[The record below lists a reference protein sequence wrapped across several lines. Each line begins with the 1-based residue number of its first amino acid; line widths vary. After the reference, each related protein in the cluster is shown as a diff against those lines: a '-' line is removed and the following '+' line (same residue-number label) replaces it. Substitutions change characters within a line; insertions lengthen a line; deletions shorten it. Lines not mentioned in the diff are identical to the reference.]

1 MCSADGWN
9 LKSGKYAAQRNRK
22 DGNSMVKKI
31 TVAVLVV
38 LFFFPIIVFFQ
49 SEQEDI
55 SSQDRKKAEEY
66 FAGYEGSVKPCT
78 KEDGGKYTIA
88 YVDIDPYPAS
98 GEMLYYFVEQ
108 LREEGWIEYDGE
120 LPFDASQTD
129 AKELINYLAGLD
141 LGRYVQFSREANYYI
156 GVEGKRECM
165 ERLKKQIEEGLVD
178 LIFCMGTSPGEM
190 VIREMGI
197 TEVPVMVYFS
207 VDPVGAG
214 LSDNEEY
221 SGKENV
227 WCHTS
232 SEVYANQMQFYCDNC
247 PFKNI
252 GMVYY
257 NESVAA
263 MNSYREAAEK
273 IGFQITERKVKT
285 LSEQTD
291 VRQVKLY
298 YKMLEETFR
307 ELAES
312 GEIDAFMLNTD
323 MIKDENRI
331 RELLEIFYQK
341 NIPVFVQNGEYYVEY
356 GAFMVVTASDA
367 KVQAPFA
374 VDAFAKILN
383 GRKPGDV
390 YQKFVTPPYLSI
402 NLEVAERLGYQVRQ
416 ELLLSAEKL
425 YSSVRNTKEDE
436 TDRGDEGA

>member
-1 MCSADGWN
+1 MIRAE
-9 LKSGKYAAQRNRK
+9 RMENR
-22 DGNSMVKKI
+22 MVKKI
-31 TVAVLVV
+31 TVVVLAVL
-38 LFFFPIIVFFQ
+38 LLFPIIVFFQ
-49 SEQEDI
+49 SGQEDI
-55 SSQDRKKAEEY
+55 SSQDRKKAEKY
-66 FAGYEGSVKPCT
+66 FADAEVSVAPCT

-98 GEMLYYFVEQ
+98 GEMLYYFVER
-108 LREEGWIEYDGE
+108 LREEGWIAYDGE

-129 AKELINYLAGLD
+129 ARELVHYLSGLD
-141 LGRYVQFSREANYYI
+141 LGKYVQFSREANYYI
-156 GVEGKRECM
+156 GVEGKERCM
-165 ERLKKQIEEGLVD
+165 EHLKKQVEEGMVD

-190 VIREMGI
+190 VIRDMGI

-214 LSDNEEY
+214 LSDKEEY

-232 SEVYANQMQFYCDNC
+232 SEVYANQMQFYCDNY

-263 MNSYREAAEK
+263 MNSYRAAAKK
-273 IGFQITERKVKT
+273 IGFQITERRVET
-285 LSEQTD
+285 LSEQND
-291 VRQVKLY
+291 ARQVRAY
-298 YKMLEETFR
+298 YKRLEETFK
-307 ELAES
+307 ELA
-312 GEIDAFMLNTD
+312 GAGGIDAFMLNTD
-323 MIKDENRI
+323 MIKDEGRI

-341 NIPVFVQNGEYYVEY
+341 GIPVFVQNGEYYVEY

-383 GRKPGDV
+383 GKKPGEV

-402 NLEVAERLGYQVRQ
+402 NLEVAERLGYQVKQ

-425 YSSVRNTKEDE
+425 YSSVKETGEEEHEREFTK
-436 TDRGDEGA
+436 

>member
-1 MCSADGWN
+1 MIRAE
-9 LKSGKYAAQRNRK
+9 RMENR
-22 DGNSMVKKI
+22 MVKKI
-31 TVAVLVV
+31 TVVVLAVL
-38 LFFFPIIVFFQ
+38 LLFPIIVFFQ
-49 SEQEDI
+49 SGQEDI
-55 SSQDRKKAEEY
+55 SSQDRKKAEKY
-66 FAGYEGSVKPCT
+66 FADAEVSVAPCT

-98 GEMLYYFVEQ
+98 GEMLYYFVER
-108 LREEGWIEYDGE
+108 LREEGWIAYDGE
-120 LPFDASQTD
+120 LPFDASQAD
-129 AKELINYLAGLD
+129 ARELVHYLSGLD
-141 LGRYVQFSREANYYI
+141 LGKYVQFSREANYYI
-156 GVEGKRECM
+156 GVEGKERCM
-165 ERLKKQIEEGLVD
+165 EHLKKQVEEGMVD

-190 VIREMGI
+190 VIRDMGI

-214 LSDNEEY
+214 LSDKEEY

-232 SEVYANQMQFYCDNC
+232 SEVYANQMQFYCDNY

-263 MNSYREAAEK
+263 MNSYRAAAKK
-273 IGFQITERKVKT
+273 IGFQITERRVET
-285 LSEQTD
+285 LSEQND
-291 VRQVKLY
+291 ARQVRAY
-298 YKMLEETFR
+298 YKRLEETFK
-307 ELAES
+307 ELA
-312 GEIDAFMLNTD
+312 GAGGIDAFMLNTD
-323 MIKDENRI
+323 MIKDEGRI

-341 NIPVFVQNGEYYVEY
+341 GIPVFVQNGEYYVEY

-383 GRKPGDV
+383 GKKPGEV

-402 NLEVAERLGYQVRQ
+402 NLEVAERLGYQVKQ

-425 YSSVRNTKEDE
+425 YSSVKETGEEEHEREFTK
-436 TDRGDEGA
+436 